1 MTIHEN
7 HESQYPTT
15 VSSVLYLAP
24 PSSIVETSMVEASV
38 VEASVVEAS
47 VVETS
52 ADEGC

>member
-38 VEASVVEAS
+38 VEASVVE
-47 VVETS
+47 TS